1 MSATVCVSISRTG
14 ARVLVAF
21 WSKGSGP
28 QAHLIL
34 VLEARVSVELL
45 RRNEEVEFCGKEGTS
60 MSARVRVSISRT
72 GARFSVAFWG
82 KDSGP
87 QAHLILVLEARVFVE
102 SWRRNEE
109 VEFCGKEGSS
119 MSARVC
125 VSISRTGAR
134 ALGGL
139 LE

>member
-1 MSATVCVSISRTG
+1 M
-14 ARVLVAF
+14 AF
-21 WSKGSGP
+21 WRKDLGP

-34 VLEARVSVELL
+34 VLQARFSVELL
-45 RRNEEVEFCGKEGTS
+45 
-60 MSARVRVSISRT
+60 
-72 GARFSVAFWG
+72 
-82 KDSGP
+82 
-87 QAHLILVLEARVFVE
+87 
-102 SWRRNEE
+102 RRNEE

-134 ALGGL
+134 VLGGL

>member
-1 MSATVCVSISRTG
+1 M
-14 ARVLVAF
+14 AF
-21 WSKGSGP
+21 WSKDLGP

-34 VLEARVSVELL
+34 VLEARVSVESWS
-45 RRNEEVEFCGKEGTS
+45 GK
-60 MSARVRVSISRT
+60 
-72 GARFSVAFWG
+72 
-82 KDSGP
+82 
-87 QAHLILVLEARVFVE
+87 
-102 SWRRNEE
+102 EE

-134 ALGGL
+134 VLGGV

>member
-1 MSATVCVSISRTG
+1 MAVWRKD
-14 ARVLVAF
+14 L
-21 WSKGSGP
+21 GP

-34 VLEARVSVELL
+34 VLE
-45 RRNEEVEFCGKEGTS
+45 
-60 MSARVRVSISRT
+60 VRAS
-72 GARFSVAFWG
+72 
-82 KDSGP
+82 
-87 QAHLILVLEARVFVE
+87 VE
-102 SWRRNEE
+102 SWRRKEE

-134 ALGGL
+134 VLGGV

>member
-1 MSATVCVSISRTG
+1 M
-14 ARVLVAF
+14 AF
-21 WSKGSGP
+21 WS
-28 QAHLIL
+28 
-34 VLEARVSVELL
+34 
-45 RRNEEVEFCGKEGTS
+45 
-60 MSARVRVSISRT
+60 
-72 GARFSVAFWG
+72 

-87 QAHLILVLEARVFVE
+87 QAHLILLLQARVSVE
-102 SWRRNEE
+102 LLRRNEE

-134 ALGGL
+134 VLGGL